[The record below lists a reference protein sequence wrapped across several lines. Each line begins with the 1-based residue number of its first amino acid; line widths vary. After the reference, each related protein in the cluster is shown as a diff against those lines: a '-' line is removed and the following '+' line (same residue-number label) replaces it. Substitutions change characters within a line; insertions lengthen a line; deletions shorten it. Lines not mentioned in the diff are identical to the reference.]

1 MSKKLTAPRKKI
13 TPEEKIPTKTAGT
26 VKKKRNQGTDAQ
38 LPPKSLNVSLDVD
51 AEDDRR
57 QDNGRSQARDSTAS
71 GLESNPEMPPNK
83 SQIVNMRVP
92 IQIVQDIDYW
102 VSNRRYRSRSEFV
115 LAAVRYYL
123 DYIEY
128 RESYNTRTFQRG
140 QNEETPAERIDRL
153 RYLRGPP

>member
-1 MSKKLTAPRKKI
+1 MPNKAKTPRNI
-13 TPEEKIPTKTAGT
+13 TPKEKISTKAAGT
-26 VKKKRNQGTDAQ
+26 VKKQKKQGTEAQ
-38 LPPKSLNVSLDVD
+38 LPPKDLQTPLDVD
-51 AEDDRR
+51 TEDARVRDG
-57 QDNGRSQARDSTAS
+57 GRTQARNGAES
-71 GLESNPEMPPNK
+71 GLGSNPETLPNK

-153 RYLRGPP
+153 RYLRGAP